1 MSSVYFHEDD
11 YCQIELLPIEN
22 LGFCLKQTGLINE
35 FANAH
40 KEGNSYTDIY
50 MREDNPISMHDK
62 KVLITLL
69 ENSLD
74 GVLPKF
80 DEVCTGYSS
89 YREKSKHTNAFG
101 QDENVVMFYDSKD
114 NFINHIWFTLDIS
127 KENDIMVARDMFHAL
142 SKLGEFIIVDWGWDF
157 VEKINNLEKIESY
170 LQKRLHLPYSRWNG
184 IW

>member
-22 LGFCLKQTGLINE
+22 IEFCLKQTGLINE

-50 MREDNPISMHDK
+50 MREDNLISMHDK
-62 KVLITLL
+62 KILITLL

-74 GVLPKF
+74 GILPKF

-89 YREKSKHTNAFG
+89 YREKSKHTNAYG

-127 KENDIMVARDMFHAL
+127 KENDIMAAQDMFHAL

-157 VEKINNLEKIESY
+157 VEKINILEKIESY
-170 LQKRLHLPYSRWNG
+170 LQKRLEAFT
-184 IW
+184 